1 VWLLRI
7 GFWFFLVYGFLAQ
20 EGTKQRA
27 RTTNQNHKPKTTN
40 RKPETMDFS
49 NPILIKEMRSRMRG
63 KRAFLVLTGYV
74 VILSMI
80 ISLIYIVLHKNAPS
94 TVVNQ
99 AGSVLT
105 PVLIYVQMGLIC
117 LIAPTFS
124 ASAISSEREQQTF
137 DLLIASLAQPST
149 ILFGKVGAALSYLF
163 LTLFGSLPLIALTY
177 SLMIVAGVTFCS
189 MSFYWSTLIRRGVL
203 AQLASL
209 VAVIFLVAAMPA
221 LALFFSALAGNFNGA
236 PSQTFM
242 NIVFLLLR
250 TNPFAAI
257 ASQIPGIPMPANIWL
272 HDVPVW
278 VTQVIFYLIL
288 TAVSL
293 LLSLRR
299 LHRVRSWI

>member
-1 VWLLRI
+1 MKVQGSELT
-7 GFWFFLVYGFLAQ
+7 G
-20 EGTKQRA
+20 
-27 RTTNQNHKPKTTN
+27 
-40 RKPETMDFS
+40 MDFS

-74 VILSMI
+74 VTLSLI
-80 ISLIYIVLHKNAPS
+80 ISLIYIVLHKNAPT

-137 DLLIASLAQPST
+137 DLLIASLAKPST

-177 SLMIVAGVTFCS
+177 SLGGVALRDIAIAYLIMTVSGVTFCS
-189 MSFYWSTLIRRGVL
+189 ISFLWSTLIRRGVL
-203 AQLASL
+203 AQLTSL
-209 VAVIFLVAAMPA
+209 IAVIFLVAAMPA
-221 LALFFSALAGNFNGA
+221 LALFFSALSGSFNNS
-236 PSQTFM
+236 PSTAFI

-257 ASQIPGIPMPANIWL
+257 ASQIPGIPIPANVWL
-272 HDVPVW
+272 QGVPVW
-278 VTQVIFYLIL
+278 VTQVLFYLVL
-288 TAVSL
+288 TAGSL
-293 LLSLRR
+293 FLSFRR
-299 LHRVRSWI
+299 LQRVRNWI

>member
-1 VWLLRI
+1 MI
-7 GFWFFLVYGFLAQ
+7 
-20 EGTKQRA
+20 E
-27 RTTNQNHKPKTTN
+27 
-40 RKPETMDFS
+40 FS
-49 NPILIKEMRSRMRG
+49 NPILIKEMRTRMRG
-63 KRAFLVLTGYV
+63 SRAFLVLTGYV
-74 VILSMI
+74 LTLSLI

-137 DLLIASLAQPST
+137 DLLITSLARPST

-177 SLMIVAGVTFCS
+177 SLGGVALRDIAIAYVVMIVAGVTFCS
-189 MSFYWSTLIRRGVL
+189 MSFLWSTLIRRGVL
-203 AQLASL
+203 AQLTSL
-209 VAVIFLVAAMPA
+209 IAVIFLVAAMPA
-221 LALFFSALAGNFNGA
+221 LALFFATLAGNLGGS

-242 NIVFLLLR
+242 NMVFLLLR

-257 ASQIPGIPMPANIWL
+257 ASQIPGIPIPPNIWL
-272 HDVPVW
+272 HSVPLW
-278 VTQVIFYLIL
+278 VTQVIFYLVL
-288 TAVSL
+288 TA
-293 LLSLRR
+293 LSLFLSLKR
-299 LHRVRSWI
+299 LQRVRSWL

>member
-1 VWLLRI
+1 
-7 GFWFFLVYGFLAQ
+7 
-20 EGTKQRA
+20 
-27 RTTNQNHKPKTTN
+27 
-40 RKPETMDFS
+40 MDFS

-63 KRAFLVLTGYV
+63 RRAFLVLTGYV
-74 VILSMI
+74 ITLSVII
-80 ISLIYIVLHKNAPS
+80 GLIYIVLHKNAP
-94 TVVNQ
+94 TTLVNQ

-149 ILFGKVGAALSYLF
+149 ILFGKLGAALSYLF

-177 SLMIVAGVTFCS
+177 SLGGVALRDIAIAYLIMIVSGVTFCS
-189 MSFYWSTLIRRGVL
+189 MSFLWSTLIRRGVL
-203 AQLASL
+203 AQLTSL
-209 VAVIFLVAAMPA
+209 IAVIFLVAAMPA
-221 LALFFSALAGNFNGA
+221 LALFFSALSGTFTGQ
-236 PSQTFM
+236 PSQAFL
-242 NIVFLLLR
+242 NVVFLLLR

-257 ASQIPGIPMPANIWL
+257 ASQIPGIPIPANIWL

-278 VTQVIFYLIL
+278 VTQVIFYLLL
-288 TAVSL
+288 TAASL

-299 LHRVRSWI
+299 LRRVRSWI

>member
-1 VWLLRI
+1 MYV
-7 GFWFFLVYGFLAQ
+7 
-20 EGTKQRA
+20 K
-27 RTTNQNHKPKTTN
+27 
-40 RKPETMDFS
+40 

-74 VILSMI
+74 VTLSLI
-80 ISLIYIVLHKNAPS
+80 ISLIYVVLHKNAPS

-177 SLMIVAGVTFCS
+177 SLGGVALRDIAIAYLIMVVSGVTFCS
-189 MSFYWSTLIRRGVL
+189 MSFLWSTMIRRGVL
-203 AQLASL
+203 AQLTSL
-209 VAVIFLVAAMPA
+209 IAVIFLVAAMPA
-221 LALFFSALAGNFNGA
+221 LALFFSALAGNFNAA
-236 PSQTFM
+236 PSPAFI
-242 NIVFLLLR
+242 NIMFLLLR

-257 ASQIPGIPMPANIWL
+257 SSQIPGIPIPANVWL
-272 HDVPVW
+272 HDVPLW

-288 TAVSL
+288 TGLSL
-293 LLSLRR
+293 FLSLRR
-299 LHRVRSWI
+299 LQRVRSWI

>member
-1 VWLLRI
+1 
-7 GFWFFLVYGFLAQ
+7 
-20 EGTKQRA
+20 
-27 RTTNQNHKPKTTN
+27 
-40 RKPETMDFS
+40 MDFS

-74 VILSMI
+74 LTLSLI
-80 ISLIYIVLHKNAPS
+80 ISLIYVVLHKNAPS

-177 SLMIVAGVTFCS
+177 SLGGVALRDIAIAYLIMVVSGVTFCS
-189 MSFYWSTLIRRGVL
+189 MSFLWSTMIRRGVL
-203 AQLASL
+203 AQLTSL
-209 VAVIFLVAAMPA
+209 IAVIFLVAAMPA
-221 LALFFSALAGNFNGA
+221 LALFFSALAGNFNAA
-236 PSQTFM
+236 PSPAFI
-242 NIVFLLLR
+242 NIMFLLLR

-257 ASQIPGIPMPANIWL
+257 ASQIPGIPIPANVWL
-272 HDVPVW
+272 HDVPLW

-288 TAVSL
+288 TGLSL
-293 LLSLRR
+293 FLSLRR
-299 LHRVRSWI
+299 LQRVRSWI

>member
-1 VWLLRI
+1 
-7 GFWFFLVYGFLAQ
+7 
-20 EGTKQRA
+20 
-27 RTTNQNHKPKTTN
+27 
-40 RKPETMDFS
+40 
-49 NPILIKEMRSRMRG
+49 
-63 KRAFLVLTGYV
+63 
-74 VILSMI
+74 
-80 ISLIYIVLHKNAPS
+80 LHKNAPT

-177 SLMIVAGVTFCS
+177 SLGGVALRDIAIAYLVMIVAGVTFCS
-189 MSFYWSTLIRRGVL
+189 MSFLWSTLIRRGVL
-203 AQLASL
+203 AQLTSL
-209 VAVIFLVAAMPA
+209 IAVIFLVAAMPA
-221 LALFFSALAGNFNGA
+221 LALFFSALAGNFNA
-236 PSQTFM
+236 PPSQAFM

-257 ASQIPGIPMPANIWL
+257 ASQIPGIPIPANVWL
-272 HDVPVW
+272 HAVPVW
-278 VTQVIFYLIL
+278 VTQVLFYLLL
-288 TAVSL
+288 TAGSL

-299 LHRVRSWI
+299 LQRVRSWI

>member
-1 VWLLRI
+1 
-7 GFWFFLVYGFLAQ
+7 
-20 EGTKQRA
+20 
-27 RTTNQNHKPKTTN
+27 
-40 RKPETMDFS
+40 MDFS

-63 KRAFLVLTGYV
+63 TRAFLVLTGYV
-74 VILSMI
+74 ATLSVI
-80 ISLIYIVLHKNAPS
+80 ISLIYIVIHKNAPT

-177 SLMIVAGVTFCS
+177 SLGGVALRDIAIAYLIMVVSGVTFCS
-189 MSFYWSTLIRRGVL
+189 MSFFWSTLIRRGVL
-203 AQLASL
+203 AQLTSL
-209 VAVIFLVAAMPA
+209 IAVIFLVAAMPA
-221 LALFFSALAGNFNGA
+221 LALFFSALAGNFNAA
-236 PSQTFM
+236 PSQAFL

-257 ASQIPGIPMPANIWL
+257 ASQIPGIPIPANVWL

-278 VTQVIFYLIL
+278 VTQVIFYLLL
-288 TAVSL
+288 TSVSL
-293 LLSLRR
+293 FLSLRR
-299 LHRVRSWI
+299 LQRVRSWI

>member
-1 VWLLRI
+1 
-7 GFWFFLVYGFLAQ
+7 
-20 EGTKQRA
+20 
-27 RTTNQNHKPKTTN
+27 
-40 RKPETMDFS
+40 MDFS

-74 VILSMI
+74 VTLSLI
-80 ISLIYIVLHKNAPS
+80 ISLIYVVLHKNAP
-94 TVVNQ
+94 TTIVNQ

-177 SLMIVAGVTFCS
+177 SLGGVALRDIAIAYLIMIVSGVTFCS
-189 MSFYWSTLIRRGVL
+189 MSFLWSTLIRRGVL
-203 AQLASL
+203 AQLTSL

-221 LALFFSALAGNFNGA
+221 LALFFSALAGNFNNA
-236 PSQTFM
+236 PSQAFM

-257 ASQIPGIPMPANIWL
+257 ASQIPGIPIPANIWL
-272 HDVPVW
+272 HSVPVW

-288 TAVSL
+288 TAASL

-299 LHRVRSWI
+299 LRRVRSWI

>member
-1 VWLLRI
+1 MLEL
-7 GFWFFLVYGFLAQ
+7 
-20 EGTKQRA
+20 
-27 RTTNQNHKPKTTN
+27 
-40 RKPETMDFS
+40 S
-49 NPILIKEMRSRMRG
+49 NPILMKEMRSRMRG

-74 VILSMI
+74 TILSAI
-80 ISLIYIVLHKNAPS
+80 ISLIYVVLQKNAP
-94 TVVNQ
+94 TTIVNQ

-105 PVLIYVQMGLIC
+105 PVLIYVQMALIC

-137 DLLIASLAQPST
+137 DLLIASLATPST

-177 SLMIVAGVTFCS
+177 SLGGVALRDIAVAYLVMIVAGVTYCS

-203 AQLASL
+203 AQLTSL

-221 LALFFSALAGNFNGA
+221 LALFFSALAGSFSAG
-236 PSQTFM
+236 PSQAFL
-242 NIVFLLLR
+242 NVVFLLLR

-257 ASQIPGIPMPANIWL
+257 ASQIPGIPIPANIWL
-272 HDVPVW
+272 RSVPVW
-278 VTQVIFYLIL
+278 VTQVIFYLVL

-293 LLSLRR
+293 YLSLRR
-299 LHRVRSWI
+299 LRRVRSWI